1 MENDVKA
8 LSKSK
13 VRGVNLLILVV
24 LGTQE
29 LPFTRLLEQVNNL
42 KEKGVIEEEIIVQN
56 GHTPADQF
64 AHLNATPFFSYDEM
78 SGLYDQASVIISHG
92 GTGSLITGIKKNKP
106 VIAVA
111 RLSQHGEHNDD
122 HQTEI
127 VAQFKETE
135 HIIASESLEEDIKRA
150 FAGFKPAPY
159 ESGQT
164 QIITMI
170 RNYINN
176 I

>member
-1 MENDVKA
+1 M
-8 LSKSK
+8 
-13 VRGVNLLILVV
+13 ILVV

-29 LPFTRLLEQVNNL
+29 LPFTRLLEQVNDL
-42 KEKGVIEEEIIVQN
+42 KEKGIIEEDVIVQN
-56 GHTPADQF
+56 GHTPASQF
-64 AHLNATPFFSYDEM
+64 KHLNATPFFSYDEM
-78 SGLYDQASVIISHG
+78 NELFDEASVIISHG

-111 RLSQHGEHNDD
+111 RLSEHGEHNDN

-135 HIIASESLEEDIKRA
+135 HIIASNNLEEDIKRA
-150 FAGFKPAPY
+150 YGGFKPAPY
-159 ESGQT
+159 ESGQA